1 MFGYTIKEQHLFYST
16 DGKFCSVV
24 FRSYVSIRCLPYF
37 THIISF
43 HCLLSWTSTSHSRV
57 HLHTSPSL
65 PEMAHTFLN
74 LLSIEAMH
82 NPERSVQWLTPE
94 LAWTAMWYNTCLHSK
109 RQFLLLV
116 INVFGTVSFYLFMSM
131 SRMSFP
137 LPSSQI
143 SLVYHS
149 VLKYKVS
156 SFLNLL

>member
-1 MFGYTIKEQHLFYST
+1 MINSAQLYLEAMSQL
-16 DGKFCSVV
+16 DV
-24 FRSYVSIRCLPYF
+24 FLTSSIF
-37 THIISF
+37 SF
-43 HCLLSWTSTSHSRV
+43 HCLLSWTSTSNSRV

-94 LAWTAMWYNTCLHSK
+94 LAWTPMWYNTCLHSK
-109 RQFLLLV
+109 CQFLLLV

-131 SRMSFP
+131 TRMSFP

-149 VLKYKVS
+149 VLKYKVALS
-156 SFLNLL
+156 LTSYRKESPSL